1 MNAKTISIGGLAMLA
16 LAAGGCGE
24 DTAQTA
30 PTVTVATPSTTST
43 TQGSTTGAPPPV
55 GAPSGPAETPT
66 EDPRENQLER
76 DAQRTAREYVEALD
90 ARDGAAVC
98 ALLLPGALD
107 EVELPEPRGNC
118 AASLEASIG
127 YRDPRGLPVWESAT
141 VPTVRV
147 TELDGESAVVV
158 ATVITRFADRDED
171 SVEDDVIY
179 LARGDGRWL
188 VAKPSS
194 TLYRAVGIADVPP
207 SVLSPPG

>member
-30 PTVTVATPSTTST
+30 PTVTVAIPSTTST

-55 GAPSGPAETPT
+55 GTPSGPAETPT

-76 DAQRTAREYVEALD
+76 DAERTAREYVEALD

-147 TELDGESAVVV
+147 TELDGGSAVVV